1 MRASRCAPL
10 TVELRAS
17 VSDAVHRMVV
27 QCLLLVA
34 GERGCDCATL
44 RLLAGFF
51 PALPSSHPSTPLP
64 RRGPPPCRS
73 AMGRQTKPKGVD
85 PKLGAPELIKRLQ
98 VNRAR
103 TLPPRRQNTPRQ
115 PSRNAKS
122 LAISGAQPHAG
133 GSARPLS
140 LSIHQGF
147 WPWHRGAGGALL
159 RWATRVRCAT
169 VCACRPMPTNGAER
183 GADRP
188 PCCVAAQVLSAYL
201 SEKNQNSQDA
211 AVDTFAAS
219 LIDPGMIKNQNKVRP
234 CRSRCTVAC

>member
-1 MRASRCAPL
+1 MPP
-10 TVELRAS
+10 
-17 VSDAVHRMVV
+17 
-27 QCLLLVA
+27 A
-34 GERGCDCATL
+34 GCGGARL
-44 RLLAGFF
+44 RLRHAAIARGLF
-51 PALPSSHPSTPLP
+51 PRPPPPHIPPTPLP

-115 PSRNAKS
+115 PSRDAKS

-183 GADRP
+183 
-188 PCCVAAQVLSAYL
+188 V
-201 SEKNQNSQDA
+201 
-211 AVDTFAAS
+211 
-219 LIDPGMIKNQNKVRP
+219 LIDLRVVWPPRCFLP
-234 CRSRCTVAC
+234 TCRRRTRTAKMPLSTRLQRASSTPA